1 MVNVE
6 KFVETKS
13 KTMRKITK
21 NFGKLLNIFIP
32 NVKNYALTDFFQP
45 KTTNFSSTPPPLS
58 LSNIFHYS
66 TKPTTTS
73 TIYNKLAK
81 ERI

>member
-6 KFVETKS
+6 KFVEIKS

-21 NFGKLLNIFIP
+21 NFGKLSAIFISD
-32 NVKNYALTDFFQP
+32 VKNYALADFFQP
-45 KTTNFSSTPPPLS
+45 KTTDFSSTPPPLF

-73 TIYNKLAK
+73 TIYNKLVK